1 MYRGLN
7 AISLD
12 AKGRMIIPT
21 RYRLRLQDTCT
32 GKVVVTIDTEEPCLL
47 MYPLPEWEIIEA
59 KITALSSFNQSTR
72 RIQRLLL
79 GHATELELD
88 GTGRLL
94 LPPPLRQYAHL
105 EKDVML
111 VGQGKKFEIWS
122 EQRWLENRDKW
133 LAERSDKT
141 GEVPPE
147 LQNLSL

>member
-7 AISLD
+7 AITLD

-21 RYRLRLQDTCT
+21 RYRLRLQDTCS
-32 GKVVVTIDTEEPCLL
+32 GQVVVTIDTEEPCLL
-47 MYPLPEWEIIEA
+47 MYPMPEWETIEA
-59 KITALSSFNQSTR
+59 KITALSSFNQTTR

-88 GTGRLL
+88 GSGRLL
-94 LPPPLRQYAHL
+94 LPPPLRQYANL

-111 VGQGKKFEIWS
+111 VGQGKKIEIWS
-122 EQRWLENRDKW
+122 EALWLENRDKW
-133 LAERSDKT
+133 LAERANDGDLPS
-141 GEVPPE
+141 E